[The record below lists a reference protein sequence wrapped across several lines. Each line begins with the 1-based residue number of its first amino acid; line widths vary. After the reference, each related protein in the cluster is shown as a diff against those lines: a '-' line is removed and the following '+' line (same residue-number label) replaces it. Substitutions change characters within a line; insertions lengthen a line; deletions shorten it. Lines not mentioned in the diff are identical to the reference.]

1 MAAAVCC
8 VITSIIF
15 FGAGLN
21 NLIGGSSDVNESSW
35 VACFVEGIIWVSLAV
50 SLLVNGSKWIKIL
63 ASVWWVLF
71 ALLDSAAKIDI
82 LSQGKG
88 IRVFDIITW
97 PMSLLLLLCSC
108 INLRASAAQDSGE
121 NGLSDPLLTEKPRK
135 NSARLA
141 TAGFFSFLSF
151 SWMNPLLSLGFKK
164 PLSPEDIPSVVAEDE
179 AELAYTKFAQ
189 AWDSLLA
196 EGSSTK
202 ERNLVFRAVAK
213 VYFKENIFIAVF
225 ALFRTFAVVS
235 LPLMLY
241 VFVDYANSDHRDL
254 RNGFFNLACLV
265 MLKLVESLSMR
276 HWYFASRRSGM
287 RIRSALMVAAYK
299 KQLKL
304 SSLGR
309 KRHSSGEIVNY
320 IAVDAYRMGEFLWWF
335 HSGWSL
341 TLQLLLS
348 TAVLFGVVGA
358 GALPGLILLLM
369 CGLLNLPF
377 AKMLQNCQTQFMIAQ
392 DKRLRSTS
400 EILNSMKV
408 IKLQSW
414 EDEFK
419 KQIESCRDDEFKW
432 LAKAQLTKAFGT
444 FLYWMSPTIVS
455 SVIFVGCALLK
466 SAPLNASTIFTVL
479 ATLRVM
485 SEPVRII
492 PEAISAIIQVNVS
505 LDRINNFLL
514 DDELKID
521 EIERSGLEKPGTAV
535 DIQAGNFSW
544 DPETKIPTL
553 RNVNLEIKH
562 GQKVAVCGPVGAGKS
577 SLLHAVLGEIPKVS
591 GTVSKAPT
599 KTDFIFVRLKMYMF
613 AQKCFLYFVQLKQV
627 KVSGSIAYV
636 SQTSWIQSG
645 TIRDNILYGK
655 PMETRRYNA
664 AIEACALDKDIND
677 FGHGDLTE
685 IGQRGLNLSG
695 GQKQR
700 IQLARAV
707 YADADVYL
715 LDDPFSA
722 VDAHTAGILFHVS
735 ENIAFEDSFS

>member
-1 MAAAVCC
+1 MAVAICC
-8 VITSIIF
+8 AITSIIF
-15 FGAGLN
+15 LGVGVN
-21 NLIGGSSDVNESSW
+21 NLVHGANDVNEISW
-35 VACFVEGIIWVSLAV
+35 VACFVEGIICVSLAV
-50 SLLVNGSKWIKIL
+50 SLLVNGSKLIKIFV
-63 ASVWWVLF
+63 SVWWVSF
-71 ALLDSAAKIDI
+71 ALLDLAAKSVM
-82 LSQGKG
+82 LLQGNG
-88 IRVFDIITW
+88 IRTFDIITL
-97 PMSLLLLLCSC
+97 PLSLLLLLCSWL
-108 INLRASAAQDSGE
+108 NLRSSSATAQDCSE
-121 NGLSDPLLTEKPRK
+121 TGLSDPLLTENPRK
-135 NSARLA
+135 ESARLA
-141 TAGFFSFLSF
+141 TAGFFSILSF

-164 PLSPEDIPSVVAEDE
+164 PLSPEDIPNVVPEDE
-179 AELAYTKFAQ
+179 AELAYTKFSQ
-189 AWDSLLA
+189 AWDTLLA
-196 EGSSTK
+196 DGSSSK

-213 VYFKENIFIAVF
+213 VYFKENIFITVCAF
-225 ALFRTFAVVS
+225 FRTVAVVS

-265 MLKLVESLSMR
+265 MLKLVESLTMR

-358 GALPGLILLLM
+358 GAFPGLILLLL

-414 EDEFK
+414 EEEFK
-419 KQIESCRDDEFKW
+419 KKIESCRDDEFKW

-505 LDRINNFLL
+505 FDRINNFLL

-521 EIERSGLEKPGTAV
+521 EIERSGQEKSGSTV

-553 RNVNLEIKH
+553 RNIHLEIKH

-591 GTVSKAPT
+591 GTVSKTAT
-599 KTDFIFVRLKMYMF
+599 KTDFHFVHL
-613 AQKCFLYFVQLKQV
+613 V
-627 KVSGSIAYV
+627 
-636 SQTSWIQSG
+636 
-645 TIRDNILYGK
+645 
-655 PMETRRYNA
+655 
-664 AIEACALDKDIND
+664 
-677 FGHGDLTE
+677 
-685 IGQRGLNLSG
+685 
-695 GQKQR
+695 
-700 IQLARAV
+700 
-707 YADADVYL
+707 
-715 LDDPFSA
+715 
-722 VDAHTAGILFHVS
+722 
-735 ENIAFEDSFS
+735 